1 MNETAI
7 KLTGNKHELER
18 KQKGN
23 RKKNSQE
30 IEKKNR
36 KETAM
41 KQTGNRY
48 ELERKQNE
56 IERKI
61 EMKSK

>member
-23 RKKNSQE
+23 RKKNSKE
-30 IEKKNR
+30 IEK
-36 KETAM
+36 
-41 KQTGNRY
+41 
-48 ELERKQNE
+48 E
-56 IERKI
+56 IERKQQ
-61 EMKSK
+61 